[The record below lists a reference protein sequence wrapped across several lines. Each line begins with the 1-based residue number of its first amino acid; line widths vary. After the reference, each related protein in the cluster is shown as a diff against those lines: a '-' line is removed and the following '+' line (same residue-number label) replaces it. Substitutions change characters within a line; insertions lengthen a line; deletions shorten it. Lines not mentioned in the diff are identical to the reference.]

1 MDKVQGITETQKRAN
16 TLSNQIIAAAI
27 EVHRALGPGLLESAY
42 ESCMCQE
49 LGLKNISFKRQVPL
63 SIEYKGLKLECA
75 YRIDLLV
82 ENLVVVELKAVDSL
96 LPIHEAQLLTY
107 LKLTNIWLGMLINF
121 DIPLVKDG
129 VKRIVNGAGN

>member
-1 MDKVQGITETQKRAN
+1 
-16 TLSNQIIAAAI
+16 
-27 EVHRALGPGLLESAY
+27 
-42 ESCMCQE
+42 MCQE

-63 SIEYKGLKLECA
+63 SIEYKGLKLACA
-75 YRIDLLV
+75 YRIDLFV

-107 LKLTNIWLGMLINF
+107 LKLTHVWLGMLINF

-129 VKRIVNGAGN
+129 VKRIVNGSGT